1 MPDKTGG
8 KQLASKYGGAA
19 GYGIAAGVMH
29 MFQQKKQSNAQTITQ
44 SSSSTVEDVGEDD
57 DGTTQEIIDI
67 DMDNSTY
74 RRLHIGI
81 LGFCTLGLFTIPGE
95 AGFFY
100 TAFPSFITYII
111 MTITRLVGGYV
122 SYTGYKKS
130 NSSSSAAATA
140 VEVSEST
147 DTSLSSSSVITK
159 FSNFI
164 GNTLRGLKVQNKKRA
179 LTYRNIVLIMMFN
192 TFSKL
197 MDIRFYARVR
207 NKSSFALLLFI
218 FVSSR

>member
-1 MPDKTGG
+1 
-8 KQLASKYGGAA
+8 
-19 GYGIAAGVMH
+19 MH
-29 MFQQKKQSNAQTITQ
+29 MFQQQNQKHSQKQSNTQQTIDQ
-44 SSSSTVEDVGEDD
+44 LSSSTTVED
-57 DGTTQEIIDI
+57 IIDDSI
-67 DMDNSTY
+67 KNQNEDLDIIIDDMDNTTY